1 MANILSIYNQA
12 GGVGKTT
19 VTMNVGYHLALK
31 KKRVLL
37 VDLDPQGSLTAF
49 MGISPDALDVKD
61 TLLPSLIDQ
70 SPLPIRKTDYLV
82 SLVSANISFS
92 SAGNELLNA
101 PAADRRL
108 AMVLEDVASDF
119 DYILLD
125 SPPSVGPLS
134 LNSLVAATHLL
145 LPIQTEYKALEG
157 TRTIISS
164 IAKVKQIANRNMQI
178 AGIVPTMYKKGE
190 LQSDTSL
197 GTIGQVAESLNCPLF
212 TPIPRRTDFANASQF
227 HQPLA
232 AYSPKND
239 AVAVLNKIARELIKR
254 YG

>member
-19 VTMNVGYHLALK
+19 LTMNIGYHIALQEK
-31 KKRVLL
+31 KVLL
-37 VDLDPQGSLTAF
+37 IDLDPQGSLTAF
-49 MGISPDALDVKD
+49 MGLSPDSLDVKD
-61 TLLPSLIDQ
+61 TLLPSLTDQ
-70 SPLPIRKTDYLV
+70 HPLPIKETDYLV
-82 SLVSANISFS
+82 SLVPANISLS
-92 SAGNELLNA
+92 SAGNLLLNA

-108 AMVLEDVASDF
+108 AIAIEEIADDF

-164 IAKVKQIANRNMQI
+164 IAKVRQVANRKMKV
-178 AGIVPTMYKKGE
+178 AGVVPTMYKKGE
-190 LQSDTSL
+190 LQSDSSL
-197 GTIGQVAESLNCPLF
+197 QTIRQVAESLNCPLF
-212 TPIPRRTDFANASQF
+212 NPIPRRTDFANASQF

-232 AYSPKND
+232 VYNRKSD
-239 AVAVLNKIARELIKR
+239 AVAIMNTIAGGLIER